1 MKIEEVIHQLEDL
14 IEDRKSFFEEDGGD
28 EIFRA
33 DVEALQEAIE
43 IIKESK
49 TQNSSDKEEMRVF
62 ETGANTSQKLHE
74 KEKRLLEFIRRLGYG
89 EITIRVQDGLPVMVE
104 RVKEKVKL

>member
-1 MKIEEVIHQLEDL
+1 MINVQQIEGRDWM
-14 IEDRKSFFEEDGGD
+14 
-28 EIFRA
+28 
-33 DVEALQEAIE
+33 
-43 IIKESK
+43 ESK
-49 TQNSSDKEEMRVF
+49 KDNM
-62 ETGANTSQKLHE
+62 QKLHE